1 MKKRFRG
8 FKAPLLLLLPTMV
21 LTGCA
26 SRGAPSFVLFGAYFP
41 AWMLCALIGIF
52 IAFGAR
58 IGFVTSGLS
67 QILPYQLFVCTS
79 IGVIAALLIWLFWF
93 GH

>member
-1 MKKRFRG
+1 
-8 FKAPLLLLLPTMV
+8 
-21 LTGCA
+21 
-26 SRGAPSFVLFGAYFP
+26 
-41 AWMLCALIGIF
+41 MLCALIGIF